1 MNPLSFRPYSP
12 WRLGSAPVRNA
23 LLVRMEIATLV
34 SVLDHPHLAA
44 GPLHAWGLADVHRG
58 QQTLLELAESG
69 LTLDLLA
76 ELCDQLGEHLPSQPD
91 PDASLGAFRAFL
103 FANRSPLAFAALA
116 ERDRTVVPMLLA
128 ALGLGER
135 WRRLLASD
143 PEAFDLLRQTDG
155 GPLSRSELL
164 AEALSEIAA
173 AADERA
179 IAAALVRVKDR
190 HTLRIAYGEVAARHK
205 LELVMEQLTWLA
217 EAIVEAALRAATRKV
232 TDTAPKVA
240 GKPIVPPPMAVVAL
254 GRLGAAE
261 MDYGD
266 RLELLLVQQPEPLPT
281 DAARRAADEQA
292 ERVARQM
299 LRYLAGTDEPLY
311 ELELATL
318 PDSTSASLVHT
329 VDDTVLGFDSFG
341 RTWHRQAM
349 LRARPIAGEFDLATA
364 VLARLEPW
372 VFRRYLNR
380 ADETGI
386 KALRRRILRKM
397 APGDEATEDSP
408 QSRGGLADIE
418 AVVQYQQLLFG
429 GDKPTARASSTL
441 AAIAGLEMAGV
452 LAVEERSLLED
463 NYVWLRQSL
472 HREQIAGSAA
482 EDRTQK
488 QQRQARVWESLS
500 RILDAASDTDP
511 PPAPVDL
518 LLDPAPS
525 VEEATAALSG
535 YGFADPLAAAVNLHA
550 LAQEKTA
557 FLSTR
562 RCRHFLA
569 LIAQRLLG
577 EIAATPD
584 PDRTLDNLLAVSQS
598 LGAKGV
604 LWELFHFHP
613 PSLLLYV
620 QLCGA
625 SPYLSSIL
633 TTSPGMLDDL
643 VDSLQL
649 DRLPDL
655 AELER
660 KLAELRRGSADVL
673 PVLHDLK
680 NASHLRIGVGDI
692 LGQESIDRTHRS
704 LADVAEFCLAQVV
717 EREFAALVTKFG
729 QPTLGPGPFEGD
741 ACRLAILGLGKLGG
755 REPNY
760 HSNVEIA
767 FLYEAE
773 GTTKPAPRTRQER
786 TNNSHFFTQL
796 AQRTVKTLSQLTPQ
810 GRLYNVEV
818 VLRPIGIG
826 GAMAL
831 PQADF
836 ANHFLS
842 GAAPLW
848 QWQALCQARPVF
860 GETATREGAANLVR
874 QLLTAR
880 PWTGSEP
887 AELLAS
893 RVALEKGAS
902 ELNLKRG
909 RGGTLDIEWLV
920 QLLQLRN
927 AGQHP
932 QVLVPGTQPALAALA
947 SVGFL
952 ARDDAEYLAESYRL
966 LRRIESGLRLL
977 NTSARHDLPE
987 SPLELSKLAL
997 LLGQPSG
1004 DTLRDRTIMTL
1015 AENRRRFERIV
1026 SEIQ

>member
-1 MNPLSFRPYSP
+1 
-12 WRLGSAPVRNA
+12 
-23 LLVRMEIATLV
+23 MEIATLV
-34 SVLDHPHLAA
+34 SVLDHPHQAA
-44 GPLHAWGLADVHRG
+44 ALHAWGLADVHRG

-76 ELCDQLGEHLPSQPD
+76 GLCDQLGECLPRQSD
-91 PDASLGAFRAFL
+91 PDASLDAFRKFL
-103 FANRSPLAFAALA
+103 FASRSQLAFAALA
-116 ERDRTVVPMLLA
+116 ERDRSVLPMLLG
-128 ALGLGER
+128 ALDLGPQ
-135 WRRLLASD
+135 WRTLLAAD

-155 GPLSRSELL
+155 SPLSRAELL
-164 AEALSEIAA
+164 ADAVSEIAA
-173 AADERA
+173 AVDARSMTSSLD
-179 IAAALVRVKDR
+179 RVKRR
-190 HTLRIAYGEVAARHK
+190 HTLRIAYGEVAWHHN

-217 EAIVEAALRAATRKV
+217 EAIVEAALRAAIRKV
-232 TDTAPKVA
+232 SESGPTIA
-240 GKPIVPPPMAVVAL
+240 GKPIALPPLAVVAL
-254 GRLGAAE
+254 GRLGARE
-261 MDYGD
+261 MDYSNE
-266 RLELLLVQQPEPLPT
+266 LELLLIQTPQPLPT

-292 ERVARQM
+292 ERVARLF
-299 LRYLAGTDEPLY
+299 LRILTGTADEPLY
-311 ELELATL
+311 SVVLVTL
-318 PDSTSASLVHT
+318 PDSASAALVHT
-329 VDDTVLGFDSFG
+329 ADDVVLGFDSYG

-349 LRARPIAGEFDLATA
+349 LWARPIAGDRELAA
-364 VLARLEPW
+364 GVLTRLEPW

-386 KALRRRILRKM
+386 KALRRRIVRRSN
-397 APGDEATEDSP
+397 AFDDEAAHAP
-408 QSRGGLADIE
+408 HSRGGLTDIE

-429 GDKPTARASSTL
+429 GDRPATRVLGTL
-441 AAIAGLEMAGV
+441 AAIAGLEISGV
-452 LAVEERSLLED
+452 IAAEDRTLLED
-463 NYVWLRQSL
+463 NFVWFRKTL
-472 HREQIAGSAA
+472 HREQITESAA
-482 EDRTQK
+482 AETVERE
-488 QQRQARVWESLS
+488 QREARVWDALA
-500 RILDAASDTDP
+500 RMLDAASDTDP
-511 PPAPVDL
+511 PPPVVDL

-525 VEEATAALSG
+525 VAQATAALSG
-535 YGFADPLAAAVNLHA
+535 YGFRDPLSAAVNLHA

-562 RCRHFLA
+562 RCRHFLS
-569 LIAQRLLG
+569 LIVERLLAA
-577 EIAATPD
+577 IATTPD
-584 PDRTLDNLLAVSQS
+584 PDKTLDDLLAVSQS

-620 QLCGA
+620 RLCGA

-633 TTSPGMLDDL
+633 TTNPGMLDDL

-655 AELER
+655 PELQR
-660 KLAELRRGSADVL
+660 QITALRRGTPDVL
-673 PVLHDLK
+673 PILHDLK
-680 NASHLRIGVGDI
+680 NASHLRIGVRDI
-692 LGQESIDRTHRS
+692 LGRESIARTHAA

-717 EREFAALVTKFG
+717 ERELAALAAKFG

-741 ACRLAILGLGKLGG
+741 ACRLVVIGLGKLGG

-760 HSNVEIA
+760 HSNVEVA

-773 GTTKPAPRTRQER
+773 GTTKPAPRSRQER
-786 TNNSHFFTQL
+786 TANSHFFSQL
-796 AQRTVKTLSQLTPQ
+796 AQRVVKTLSQLTPQ

-848 QWQALCQARPVF
+848 QWQALCQARTVY
-860 GETATREGAANLVR
+860 GEGAAREGAANLVR
-874 QLLTAR
+874 QLVSAR
-880 PWTGSEP
+880 QWTGDEP
-887 AELLAS
+887 TELFKS
-893 RVALEKGAS
+893 RLALEKGAS

-909 RGGTLDIEWLV
+909 AGGTLDVEWLV
-920 QLLQLRN
+920 QILQLRH

-932 QVLVPGTQPALAALA
+932 QVLVPGTQPALVALA
-947 SVGFL
+947 SAGCL
-952 ARDDAEYLAESYRL
+952 ARDDAEYMSESYSL

-977 NTSARHDLPE
+977 NTPARHDLPE
-987 SPLELSKLAL
+987 DSLELSKLAL
-997 LLGQPSG
+997 LLGQPNG

-1026 SEIQ
+1026 SDI